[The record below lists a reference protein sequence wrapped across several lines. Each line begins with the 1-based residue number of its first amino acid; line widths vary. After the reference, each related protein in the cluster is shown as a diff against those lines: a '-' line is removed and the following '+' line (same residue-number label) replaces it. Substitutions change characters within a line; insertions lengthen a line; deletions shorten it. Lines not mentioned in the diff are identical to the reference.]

1 MTFHLLTSTA
11 LLANFNTHLAVAAIG
26 SGMLAT
32 LCLQVGFVDASG
44 ALLLASAGVI
54 GGILPDIDLHYSYP
68 SRILFSLLGIM
79 LAFLWIFAAEN
90 DLPIVGLW
98 GAGLG
103 IYLFVRYPVW
113 TFFNKFTVHRG
124 AIHSI
129 LAALLFFL
137 LAVLLSFYVFT
148 KSAFISWFVGFFV
161 FIGYL
166 LHLLLDEI
174 YSVDFMG
181 HRLKRSFGTALK
193 LYDRK
198 HHKASLVMLL
208 GVLSSSFFVPDAR
221 PFIDTLTSIE
231 TYQLIMQRML

>member
-1 MTFHLLTSTA
+1 M
-11 LLANFNTHLAVAAIG
+11 ANFNTHLGVAAIG
-26 SGMLAT
+26 SGMLST
-32 LCLQVGFVDASG
+32 LCLQVGFVNAND

-79 LAFLWIFAAEN
+79 VSFIWIFTAEN
-90 DLPIVGLW
+90 ELPIMGLW
-98 GAGLG
+98 GAGLA
-103 IYLFVRYPVW
+103 IYLLIRYPIW
-113 TFFNKFTVHRG
+113 RIFNKFTVHRG

-129 LAALLFFL
+129 IAAILFCL
-137 LAVLLSFYVFT
+137 LAVLLSFHMFA
-148 KSAFISWFVGFFV
+148 KPAFISWLIGFFV
-161 FIGYL
+161 LLGFI

-193 LYDRK
+193 ILDKK
-198 HHKASLVMLL
+198 HYYGSSLIII
-208 GVLSSSFFVPDAR
+208 GIIISGFFVPDIR
-221 PFIDTLTSIE
+221 PFVDTLTSIE